1 MKEIEKMTQTEY
13 VRLELLLARALGTVR
28 RLVRIDKAEYLESGN
43 AVIRVLY
50 RRQFPY
56 LMETDGKSVFS
67 VSRELRK
74 V

>member
-43 AVIRVLY
+43 AVVCVLY
-50 RRQFPY
+50 RRQ
-56 LMETDGKSVFS
+56 LDRKSV
-67 VSRELRK
+67 V
-74 V
+74 